1 MACDSCQFSPVCK
14 NLVKEDDSA
23 LQCEIFCNN
32 WFHCACVS
40 ITDVEYEYMKILA
53 EKSKWACEA
62 CGLRLTKFTEQS
74 KDIDGLI
81 NLSITVDKLFASVK
95 NVVND
100 NLALNEKFDKF
111 LVAADAYRTCGEN
124 VESKVLVDDDE
135 RFPNA
140 LAVVSD
146 YRRGTEKKAF
156 SQKTRNFGGVG
167 DNNNR
172 GRQQEV
178 RSFSNSNRVFTKSST
193 EWTAVNYRK
202 SGWNNNY
209 KKRSEGYSING
220 SKMDSNISI
229 VPDTEGKDRP
239 ATGSAPTYSDILR
252 SEVKNKVV
260 RGTLKVSDSNP
271 LKPAKRM
278 RWLFLSGLH
287 PVVSAQSITDYLHS
301 LKGDAVFHCNKLVT
315 RYSSYSSFK
324 VGVPHELGEELMHPN
339 LWPEGTFIKSF
350 RPPKTYRSDG
360 RSQ

>member
-1 MACDSCQFSPVCK
+1 MPLSVVQIYEANFGKRNYNWGLRIEEHWVFGSIGLSTKKFLIVPFESSSNFDTISR
-14 NLVKEDDSA
+14 
-23 LQCEIFCNN
+23 IF
-32 WFHCACVS
+32 FLF
-40 ITDVEYEYMKILA
+40 DQ
-53 EKSKWACEA
+53 KWAVAPGAIEA
-62 CGLRLTKFTEQS
+62 HT
-74 KDIDGLI
+74 DGQGHFHYK
-81 NLSITVDKLFASVK
+81 VSVK
-95 NVVND
+95 PDVYNTGQIEGKVKYFSAVAKATNSNNLTIESRTFDSTID
-100 NLALNEKFDKF
+100 NTTVPNS
-111 LVAADAYRTCGEN
+111 RTCGEN

-229 VPDTEGKDRP
+229 VPDTEGKERP
-239 ATGSAPTYSDILR
+239 ATGSAPTYSEILR

-278 RWLFLSGLH
+278 RWLFLSGLD

-324 VGVPHELGEELMHPN
+324 VGVTHEIGEELMHPN
-339 LWPEGTFIKSF
+339 L
-350 RPPKTYRSDG
+350 
-360 RSQ
+360 

>member
-1 MACDSCQFSPVCK
+1 MACDSCQFCPVCK

-23 LQCEIFCNN
+23 LQCEIVCNN

-100 NLALNEKFDKF
+100 NLALNEKFDNF
-111 LVAADAYRTCGEN
+111 LVAADAYRVSVKPDVYNTGQIEGKVKSFSAVAKATNSNNLTIESRTFDSTIDNTTVPNSQTCGEN

-140 LAVVSD
+140 LDVVSD

-156 SQKTRNFGGVG
+156 SQKTRNFSGVG

-172 GRQQEV
+172 GRQQEA

-209 KKRSEGYSING
+209 KRRSEGYSING

-229 VPDTEGKDRP
+229 VPDTDGKERP

-252 SEVKNKVV
+252 SEDKNKVV

-278 RWLFLSGLH
+278 RWLFLSGLD
-287 PVVSAQSITDYLHS
+287 PVVCAQSITDYLHS
-301 LKGDAVFHCNKLVT
+301 LK
-315 RYSSYSSFK
+315 
-324 VGVPHELGEELMHPN
+324 
-339 LWPEGTFIKSF
+339 
-350 RPPKTYRSDG
+350 
-360 RSQ
+360 

>member
-1 MACDSCQFSPVCK
+1 M
-14 NLVKEDDSA
+14 
-23 LQCEIFCNN
+23 
-32 WFHCACVS
+32 
-40 ITDVEYEYMKILA
+40 
-53 EKSKWACEA
+53 
-62 CGLRLTKFTEQS
+62 
-74 KDIDGLI
+74 
-81 NLSITVDKLFASVK
+81 
-95 NVVND
+95 
-100 NLALNEKFDKF
+100 
-111 LVAADAYRTCGEN
+111 AADAYRVSVKPDVYNTGQIEGKVKSFSAVAKATNSNNLTIESRTFDSTIDNATVPNSQTCGEN
-124 VESKVLVDDDE
+124 VESKVLVDE

-140 LAVVSD
+140 LDVVSD

-156 SQKTRNFGGVG
+156 SQKTRNFSGVG

-178 RSFSNSNRVFTKSST
+178 RSFSNSNRVFTKSSS

-229 VPDTEGKDRP
+229 VPDTGGKERP

-278 RWLFLSGLH
+278 RWLFLSGLD

-301 LKGDAVFHCNKLVT
+301 LKEVPNDPPEVQEPLQILLGTCEAELFGPQNCK
-315 RYSSYSSFK
+315 
-324 VGVPHELGEELMHPN
+324 PHEAKLSECHVTLGNIAEAC
-339 LWPEGTFIKSF
+339 FCC
-350 RPPKTYRSDG
+350 PPSGMAVATADV
-360 RSQ
+360 Q